1 MKNKKEESIHIR
13 MTPKNKSKIQKSA
26 LKHNMTITQYLTE
39 LGLHGSIDEDRIN
52 GAEAYVAYC
61 EFKEYCIERF
71 GCAGEIMKKGDEIW
85 DTIVS
90 K

>member
-1 MKNKKEESIHIR
+1 
-13 MTPKNKSKIQKSA
+13 MTPRNKEKIQKNA
-26 LKHNMTITQYLTE
+26 YKHNMTITQYLTE
-39 LGLHGSIDEDRIN
+39 LGLHGSIDEDKIN

-71 GCAGEIMKKGDEIW
+71 GCAEEIMKKGDEIW
-85 DTIVS
+85 DTIVN

>member
-1 MKNKKEESIHIR
+1 MGNKKEESIHIR

-26 LKHNMTITQYLTE
+26 SKHNMTITQYLTE

-61 EFKEYCIERF
+61 EFKDYCIDRF
-71 GCAGEIMKKGDEIW
+71 GYAEEIIKKGDEIW
-85 DTIVS
+85 DAIVS